1 MLDHLTI
8 NQLNYQ
14 SIINLIDGLF
24 TRYSKVM
31 VVRVD
36 LSYRKDIIGEISP
49 DFIKFQISNMLTN
62 NSRHNAIFE
71 HLITY
76 AWCLEYGTERQWH
89 AHLFLFFNGQKVR
102 EDIVYSLEVCKYWV
116 GVITQRAGTGFS
128 CNAIQDQYKK
138 NGIGMV
144 NRGDT
149 DKIQALKEVTKYI
162 CKQDLNIEQGQWR
175 DQVGRKIR
183 TMFIGRIK

>member
-1 MLDHLTI
+1 MLNDLEI
-8 NQLNYQ
+8 NHHNHQ
-14 SIINLIDGLF
+14 SVLKLIDELF
-24 TRYSKVM
+24 TSYSKVM

-36 LSYRKDIIGEISP
+36 LSYLKIAMEGVSP
-49 DFIKFQISNMLTN
+49 QLIKQQISDMLTN

-89 AHLFLFFNGQKVR
+89 AHLFLFFNGQKLR
-102 EDIVYSLEVCKYWV
+102 KDIHYSLEVCQYWV
-116 GVITQRAGTGFS
+116 EVMTQGTGTGFS
-128 CNAIQDQYKK
+128 CNKNQSQYTT

-144 NRGDT
+144 NRNDT
-149 DKIQALKEVTKYI
+149 NKIQALKQASKYI

-175 DQVGRKIR
+175 DQGGKKIR
-183 TMFIGRIK
+183 TMFIGRL

>member
-1 MLDHLTI
+1 MLDHLNI
-8 NQLNYQ
+8 NQHNHQ

-49 DFIKFQISNMLTN
+49 DFIKLQISNMLTN

-102 EDIVYSLEVCKYWV
+102 EDIRYSLEVCKYWV
-116 GVITQRAGTGFS
+116 EVMTQGTGTGFS
-128 CNAIQDQYKK
+128 CNKNQSQYTT

-144 NRGDT
+144 NRNDA
-149 DKIQALKEVTKYI
+149 DKIQAFKEVTKYI
-162 CKQDLNIEQGQWR
+162 CKQDLNIEQSHWR
-175 DQVGRKIR
+175 DQGGKKIR
-183 TMFIGRIK
+183 TMFIGRL

>member
-1 MLDHLTI
+1 MLDHLNI
-8 NQLNYQ
+8 NQHNHQ

-49 DFIKFQISNMLTN
+49 DFIKLQISNMLTN
-62 NSRHNAIFE
+62 NSRHNALFE
-71 HLITY
+71 RLITY
-76 AWCLEYGTERQWH
+76 TWCLEYGTERQWH

-102 EDIVYSLEVCKYWV
+102 EDIRYSLEVCKYWV
-116 GVITQRAGTGFS
+116 EVMTQGTGTGFS
-128 CNAIQDQYKK
+128 CNKNQSQYTT

-144 NRGDT
+144 NRNDA

-162 CKQDLNIEQGQWR
+162 CKQDLNIEQGPWR
-175 DQVGRKIR
+175 DQSGRKIR
-183 TMFIGRIK
+183 TMFIGRL

>member
-1 MLDHLTI
+1 MLDHLNI
-8 NQLNYQ
+8 NQHNHQ

-116 GVITQRAGTGFS
+116 GVITQGAGTGFS
-128 CNAIQDQYKK
+128 CNEKQGEYLI

-144 NRGDT
+144 NRNDT

-162 CKQDLNIEQGQWR
+162 CKQDLNIEQGPWR
-175 DQVGRKIR
+175 DQSGRKIR
-183 TMFIGRIK
+183 TMFIGRL

>member
-49 DFIKFQISNMLTN
+49 DFIKFQI
-62 NSRHNAIFE
+62 
-71 HLITY
+71 
-76 AWCLEYGTERQWH
+76 
-89 AHLFLFFNGQKVR
+89 
-102 EDIVYSLEVCKYWV
+102 
-116 GVITQRAGTGFS
+116 
-128 CNAIQDQYKK
+128 
-138 NGIGMV
+138 
-144 NRGDT
+144 
-149 DKIQALKEVTKYI
+149 
-162 CKQDLNIEQGQWR
+162 
-175 DQVGRKIR
+175 
-183 TMFIGRIK
+183 

>member
-1 MLDHLTI
+1 
-8 NQLNYQ
+8 
-14 SIINLIDGLF
+14 
-24 TRYSKVM
+24 
-31 VVRVD
+31 
-36 LSYRKDIIGEISP
+36 
-49 DFIKFQISNMLTN
+49 MLTN

-183 TMFIGRIK
+183 TMFIGRMK

>member
-89 AHLFLFFNGQKVR
+89 AHLFLFFNGQKVH
-102 EDIVYSLEVCKYWV
+102 EDIRYSLEVCKYWV
-116 GVITQRAGTGFS
+116 EVMTQGIGTGFS
-128 CNAIQDQYKK
+128 CNAKQDNYLI
-138 NGIGMV
+138 NSLGMI
-144 NRGDT
+144 NRNDAG
-149 DKIQALKEVTKYI
+149 KIQALKKRRIYF
-162 CKQDLNIEQGQWR
+162 
-175 DQVGRKIR
+175 IR
-183 TMFIGRIK
+183 RFRFRF

>member
-24 TRYSKVM
+24 TRYSKIM

-36 LSYRKDIIGEISP
+36 LSYRKEIMGEISHEY
-49 DFIKFQISNMLTN
+49 IKQQVSTMLIN
-62 NSRHNAIFE
+62 NSRHNALFE

-89 AHLFLFFNGQKVR
+89 AHLFLFFDGQKVCR
-102 EDIVYSLEVCKYWV
+102 DIHYSLEVCKYWV
-116 GVITQRAGTGFS
+116 NVMTQGKGTGHS
-128 CNAIQDQYKK
+128 CNVEQDKYRV
-138 NGIGMV
+138 NSLGTV
-144 NRGDT
+144 NRHDIN
-149 DKIQALKEVTKYI
+149 KILALKDACKYI
-162 CKQDLNIEQGQWR
+162 CKQDLNIEQGQWK
-175 DQVGRKIR
+175 DQGGKKIR
-183 TMFIGRIK
+183 TMFIGRL

>member
-149 DKIQALKEVTKYI
+149 DKIQALKGATKYI

-183 TMFIGRIK
+183 TMFIGRMK